1 MIIFLFTLV
10 TASFPEEDHVMVLTK
25 DNFYDAIETID
36 KLLVEFYAPWCD
48 HCKQFAP
55 EYVKA
60 AEILKKKKIR
70 VAKIDGS
77 ENREIVDKYNVK
89 GYPSLIYFVE
99 GNPTDY
105 TGVRT
110 ADGVV
115 DWMTERQKKK
125 IFKVEESG
133 GFEIVMQKKGPFAVF
148 YGKISDSERSVYEF
162 AALNVKDFEF
172 FESDK
177 ESDAV
182 LAGVTVPRIVV
193 YLDGEKFEY
202 EGNVST
208 LDLVKFMEKFKPAK
222 VHRFNDQTAK
232 MIFDY
237 QSTTFFFLSDSET
250 ATSNSVLLKRLANEY
265 KQTFIFTFCDLN
277 SKPNG
282 AKLSDALGIL
292 SSSQPIAVI
301 VDFQD
306 AFNKY
311 KTIDISPEGIEGFIK
326 SYINKE
332 LTPYYK
338 SQPEDTPESDN
349 GVRIITGINYESIV
363 MDPSKV
369 VVVLYYT
376 PEHPK
381 CLEFLPKYERL
392 AKETRRW
399 KDLVVGKFDL
409 SKNEVKGLKIK
420 MIPAVKIFPKD
431 NKEGLIY
438 GGQMIKSDLK
448 DNLRQYVEPNQ
459 DL

>member
-1 MIIFLFTLV
+1 MLVFLFGLAL
-10 TASFPEEDHVMVLTK
+10 ASFPEEDHVMILTK

-55 EYVKA
+55 EYAKA
-60 AEILKKKKIR
+60 AEILKGKRIR

-77 ENREIVDKYNVK
+77 ENREIVDKFNVK

-115 DWMTERQKKK
+115 DWMTERLKKK

-133 GFEIVMQKKGPFAVF
+133 GFEKVIEKKGPFAVF

-177 ESDAV
+177 ESDAE
-182 LAGVTVPRIVV
+182 LAGVKAPRIVI
-193 YLDGEKFEY
+193 YQNGEKFEY

-250 ATSNSVLLKRLANEY
+250 SSSNSAVLKSLANEY
-265 KQTFIFTFCDLN
+265 KQTFIFTTCDLS

-282 AKLSDALGIL
+282 AKLSVALGIL
-292 SSSQPIAVI
+292 SDSQPIAVI

-311 KTIDISPEGIEGFIK
+311 KSVDISPAGLQDFIK
-326 SYINKE
+326 SYMNKE

-338 SQPEDTPESDN
+338 SEPADTPEVDN

-363 MDPSKV
+363 MDTSKV
-369 VVVLYYT
+369 VVVFYYV
-376 PEHPK
+376 PDHPK
-381 CLEFLPKYERL
+381 CSEFLPKYERF

-409 SKNEVKGLKIK
+409 SKNEVKGLNIKI
-420 MIPAVKIFPKD
+420 IPAVKIFPKD
-431 NKEGLIY
+431 NKEGILY
-438 GGQMIKSDLK
+438 GGAMIKSDLK
-448 DNLRQYVEPNQ
+448 DFLRQYVEVNQ